1 MSEPDRGD
9 LYRQGRER
17 LTELAGTLT
26 DLELHTPVPG
36 CPGWDV
42 HDVLAHLAGIV
53 ADATSGNMDGVRTDP
68 WTARQVADRRSVPT
82 AEVLAEWARLAP
94 RLEPVITKAA
104 ISDIVVDVTT
114 HEHDIRGAVGRPGAR
129 DAPVI
134 GIVAGWLLD
143 RFDAQVRAAG
153 LPAVRVNDR
162 VCGPDEGEPTA
173 SLTASEFELVRACVG
188 RRSVAQLA
196 AMGWSGD
203 PSPYLEHFTVFA
215 PSAADVIE

>member
-1 MSEPDRGD
+1 MNEPDRGA

-26 DLELHTPVPG
+26 DVELHTAVPA

-53 ADATSGNMDGVRTDP
+53 ADATSGNMDGVRSDP
-68 WTARQVADRRSVPT
+68 WTAKQVSDRRDVPT
-82 AEVLAEWARLAP
+82 AEVLAEWTRLAP

-114 HEHDIRGAVGRPGAR
+114 HEHDIRGAVGRAGAR
-129 DAPVI
+129 DVPVM

-143 RFDAQVRAAG
+143 RFDSQIRAAG
-153 LPAVRVNDR
+153 LPAVRVGDR
-162 VCGPDEGEPTA
+162 VCGPGDPTLI
-173 SLTASEFELVRACVG
+173 LTTTDFELVRACVG

-203 PSPYLEHFTVFA
+203 PSPYLEHLTVFA
-215 PSAADVIE
+215 PSATDVIE